1 MRHRC
6 DHRKLNVTSKHR
18 LAMLRNLAISLIEHG
33 RITTTV
39 PKAKEARRFAERCI
53 TMAKHAAA
61 VPADKPEMRLRYARQ
76 ITSQLNNRFAA
87 EKLIA
92 EIAPK
97 YADRQGGY
105 TRILKA
111 GYRLGDRSPKAI
123 FELV

>member
-1 MRHRC
+1 MRHRI

-18 LAMLRNLAISLIEHG
+18 TAMLRNLACALFEHG

-53 TMAKHAAA
+53 TIAKRAAA
-61 VPADKPEMRLRYARQ
+61 APADKPALKLHYQRQ
-76 ITSQLNNRFAA
+76 VASELNNRFAA
-87 EKLIA
+87 EKLVS

-97 YADRQGGY
+97 YAERKGGY

>member
-1 MRHRC
+1 MRHRN

-18 LAMLRNLAISLIEHG
+18 IAMLRNLAISLIEHG
-33 RITTTV
+33 RITTTL
-39 PKAKEARRFAERCI
+39 PKAKEARRFTEKVI
-53 TMAKHAAA
+53 TIAKRAAA
-61 VPADKPEMRLRYARQ
+61 LPADKPELKLRYQRQ
-76 ITSQLNNRFAA
+76 ISSQLNNRFAA
-87 EKLIA
+87 EKLIS

-97 YADRQGGY
+97 YATRMGGY

>member
-1 MRHRC
+1 MRHRI

-18 LAMLRNLAISLIEHG
+18 IAMLRNLTVSLFEHG

-39 PKAKEARRFAERCI
+39 PKAKEARRFAEKVI
-53 TMAKHAAA
+53 TIAKRAAI
-61 VPADKPEMRLRYARQ
+61 DGIKPEVRLRYARQ

-87 EKLIA
+87 EKVIA

-97 YADRQGGY
+97 YKDRHGGY

-111 GYRLGDRSPKAI
+111 GYRLGDRGAKAI

>member
-1 MRHRC
+1 MRHRL

-18 LAMLRNLAISLIEHG
+18 LAMLRNLTVALVEHG

-39 PKAKEARRFAERCI
+39 PKAKEARRFAERVI
-53 TMAKHAAA
+53 TMAKRAAA
-61 VPADKPEMRLRYARQ
+61 APSDKPELKLRYARQ
-76 ITSQLNNRFAA
+76 ITSRLNNRAAA
-87 EKLIA
+87 EKLIG

-97 YADRQGGY
+97 YATRAGGY

-111 GYRLGDRSPKAI
+111 GYRLGDRGAKAI

>member
-1 MRHRC
+1 MRHRV

-18 LAMLRNLAISLIEHG
+18 IAMLRNLACALFEHG
-33 RITTTV
+33 RITTTL

-61 VPADKPEMRLRYARQ
+61 APADKPEVKLRYLRRV
-76 ITSQLNNRFAA
+76 SSELNNRFAA
-87 EKLIA
+87 AKLVS

-97 YADRQGGY
+97 YATRQGGY

>member
-1 MRHRC
+1 MRHRV

-18 LAMLRNLAISLIEHG
+18 IAMMRNLAVSLIEHG
-33 RITTTV
+33 RIVTTV

-53 TMAKHAAA
+53 TMAKRAVAA
-61 VPADKPEMRLRYARQ
+61 PADKPELRLRYVRQ
-76 ITSQLNNRFAA
+76 VSQELNNRFAA
-87 EKLIA
+87 EKLVS

-97 YADRQGGY
+97 YATRNGGY

>member
-1 MRHRC
+1 MRHRI

-18 LAMLRNLAISLIEHG
+18 IAMLRNLAVALIEHG

-53 TMAKHAAA
+53 TLAKRAAA
-61 VPADKPEMRLRYARQ
+61 APADKPEIRLRYARQ
-76 ITSQLNNRFAA
+76 ITSTLNNRIAA
-87 EKLIA
+87 EKLIG

-97 YADRQGGY
+97 YATRNGGY
-105 TRILKA
+105 TRIMRA
-111 GYRLGDRSPKAI
+111 GFRLGDRSPKAI

>member
-1 MRHRC
+1 MRHRV

-18 LAMLRNLAISLIEHG
+18 IAMLRNLACALFEHG
-33 RITTTV
+33 RITTTL

-53 TMAKHAAA
+53 TMAKLAAA
-61 VPADKPEMRLRYARQ
+61 APADQPSLKLRYQRRVA
-76 ITSQLNNRFAA
+76 SELNNRFAA
-87 EKLIA
+87 ERLVS

-97 YADRQGGY
+97 YATRPGGY

>member
-1 MRHRC
+1 MRHRV

-18 LAMLRNLAISLIEHG
+18 IAMLRNLACALFEHG
-33 RITTTV
+33 RITTTL

-61 VPADKPEMRLRYARQ
+61 APADKPEVKLRFQRQ
-76 ITSQLNNRFAA
+76 VASELNNRFAA
-87 EKLIA
+87 EKLVS

-97 YADRQGGY
+97 YATRQGGY

>member
-1 MRHRC
+1 MRHRI

-18 LAMLRNLAISLIEHG
+18 LAMLRNLTVSLFEHG

-39 PKAKEARRFAERCI
+39 PKAKEARRFAERVI
-53 TMAKHAAA
+53 TIAKRAAA
-61 VPADKPEMRLRYARQ
+61 AGDKPEIKLRYTRQ
-76 ITSQLNNRFAA
+76 LTSQLNNRLAA
-87 EKLIA
+87 EKVVT

-97 YADRQGGY
+97 YLTRPGGY

-111 GYRLGDRSPKAI
+111 GYRLGDRGAKAI

>member
-18 LAMLRNLAISLIEHG
+18 IAMLRNLACALIEHG

-39 PKAKEARRFAERCI
+39 PKAKEARRFTERCI
-53 TMAKHAAA
+53 TMAKLAAGSTE
-61 VPADKPEMRLRYARQ
+61 PAQKLRFQRRL
-76 ITSQLNNRFAA
+76 TSELNNRFAS
-87 EKLIA
+87 EKLVS

-97 YADRQGGY
+97 YADRKGGY
-105 TRILKA
+105 TRIMKA

>member
-1 MRHRC
+1 MRHRV

-18 LAMLRNLAISLIEHG
+18 IAMLRNLTVSLFEHG

-39 PKAKEARRFAERCI
+39 PKAKEARRFAERVI
-53 TMAKHAAA
+53 TIAKRAAA
-61 VPADKPEMRLRYARQ
+61 APADKPEVKLRYARQ

-87 EKLIA
+87 EKVIS

-97 YADRQGGY
+97 YATRQGGY

>member
-1 MRHRC
+1 MRHRV

-18 LAMLRNLAISLIEHG
+18 IAMMRNLAISLFEHG

-39 PKAKEARRFAERCI
+39 PKAKEARRFAERII
-53 TMAKHAAA
+53 TIAKRGAAA
-61 VPADKPEMRLRYARQ
+61 PADKPEIRLRYVRQ
-76 ITSQLNNRFAA
+76 VTSELNNRFAA
-87 EKLIA
+87 ERLVA

-97 YADRQGGY
+97 YATRQGGY

>member
-1 MRHRC
+1 MRHRI

-18 LAMLRNLAISLIEHG
+18 RAMLRNLAVALIEHG

-53 TMAKHAAA
+53 TLAKRAAA
-61 VPADKPEMRLRYARQ
+61 APAEKPEIRLRYARQ
-76 ITSQLNNRFAA
+76 ITSTLNNRVAA
-87 EKLIA
+87 EKLIS

-97 YADRQGGY
+97 YATRNGGY
-105 TRILKA
+105 TRIMRA